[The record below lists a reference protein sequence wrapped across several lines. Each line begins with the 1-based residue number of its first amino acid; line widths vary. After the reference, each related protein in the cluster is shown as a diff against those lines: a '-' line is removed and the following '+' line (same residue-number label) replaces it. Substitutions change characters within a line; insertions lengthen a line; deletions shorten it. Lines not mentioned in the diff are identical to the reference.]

1 MNAQQFLEDVKNSNR
16 GGEDF
21 SEVYAGFQKYQNFAI
36 ETLQA
41 FHDVCQKH
49 DIPYQLAWGSLLGA
63 VRDGG
68 QIPWDYDVDVF
79 VPYKDKD
86 CLIEALKKDL
96 DQRYYFYCPEID
108 PKCRH
113 FFIRV
118 TPKGYRS
125 DILHVDV
132 FYIVGAPEDA
142 AERQA
147 FSQRLARLS
156 HMRYEKLVNPWMVA
170 MGQPKG
176 FIKACLQN
184 LKMLTTPLKRI
195 EKEYAELCT
204 RYDFE
209 RAKYLVSADI
219 FATDATFSGDETRQT
234 KECSTDHG
242 VYPIP
247 VGYDQILKFL
257 YKNYKQVPSMESRL
271 NELYSHYRQLNQY
284 AKIRN
289 SRKKNEN

>member
-1 MNAQQFLEDVKNSNR
+1 MKAKQFIDEATSSGLVQEN
-16 GGEDF
+16 F
-21 SEVYAGFQKYQNFAI
+21 QEVYVEFQRYQNLAI
-36 ETLQA
+36 GTLQA
-41 FHDVCQKH
+41 FGQVCERNG
-49 DIPYQLAWGSLLGA
+49 IPYQLAWGSLLGA

-79 VPYKDKD
+79 VPYKEKGR
-86 CLIEALKKDL
+86 LIEALKKDL
-96 DQRYYFYCPEID
+96 DKQYYFYCPEID

-132 FYIVGAPEDA
+132 FYLVGAPDDVM
-142 AERQA
+142 ERET
-147 FSQRLARLS
+147 FGQRLAQLS
-156 HMRYEKLVNPWMVA
+156 YMRYEKLVNPSMVA
-170 MGQPKG
+170 MGRPKA

-184 LKMLTTPLKRI
+184 LKMLTMPLKRI
-195 EKEYAELCT
+195 EEEYTEMCT
-204 RYDFE
+204 RYDYD

-219 FATDATFSGDETRQT
+219 FAADATFSGDEIRQT
-234 KECSTDHG
+234 EECSTDHG

-247 VGYDQILKFL
+247 VGYDQILKSL
-257 YKNYKQVPSMESRL
+257 YKNYLQVPSMESRL
-271 NELYSHYRQLNQY
+271 DELYSHYRQLNQY